1 MIYII
6 FIIVIIIITPII
18 QIFLIK
24 RRFKTVGK
32 IVITENDGKKL
43 FSLELDKNP
52 DEIEN
57 MRYVAFRVTHEAIE
71 DLE

>member
-6 FIIVIIIITPII
+6 FIVVIIIITPVI
-18 QIFLIK
+18 QIFLIR

-57 MRYVAFRVTHEAIE
+57 MRYVAFKVTHEADPFAE
-71 DLE
+71 